1 MKDFLFTL
9 IYNLTISAA
18 VVLFFLW
25 LNPET
30 KKRRML
36 RRLQREQDI
45 WDAVLKEAA
54 RKEEVRKPTPPTPPP
69 TSGSNAIKPKGYR
82 ITQLTEEYPTGT
94 PETIFCNGELYR
106 KSFSA
111 LSADGK
117 VETAD
122 YALVGK
128 AQKKDAPTKIK
139 MKRVYDPS
147 HEEWR
152 YEQVH
157 YCGDCIHF
165 SKYEGCN
172 IVGFCEKND
181 ATTAANVKSCA
192 DFTLPAKAYIKKPI
206 SFGTAETQ

>member
-1 MKDFLFTL
+1 MSDFLSFL
-9 IYNLTISAA
+9 FYQAIVA
-18 VVLFFLW
+18 VNTAVILNAIIW
-25 LNPET
+25 LA
-30 KKRRML
+30 K
-36 RRLQREQDI
+36 
-45 WDAVLKEAA
+45 
-54 RKEEVRKPTPPTPPP
+54 RKEKQSEKKPNPDFTPPP
-69 TSGSNAIKPKGYR
+69 TTGSNAIKPKGYR

-139 MKRVYDPS
+139 MERVYDPS

-152 YEQVH
+152 YVQVH

-165 SKYEGCN
+165 SKYECCN

-192 DFTLPAKAYIKKPI
+192 DFTLPAKSYIKKPI